1 MNKPKQTRQDERMN
15 GEKHVI
21 ISFSFTFHSSLHFSR
36 IYSDYQTFAVKG
48 RIMIGY
54 QVARMGHENHIYP
67 NQIVSTKQ

>member
-1 MNKPKQTRQDERMN
+1 MNKPKPTQQDERLN
-15 GEKHVI
+15 GEKYMI
-21 ISFSFTFHSSLHFSR
+21 ISFFIYVLLPLHFSR

-48 RIMIGY
+48 EIRIGY